1 MSGMKENVLKSFV
14 RDTYKNT
21 SAIPYIITGQ
31 AFMFILLHIFEL
43 LTFDD
48 IISTDLFKWTYEHLS
63 LPSSIYAFIRQPWSL
78 LTHPFIYQGIFNIL
92 FDCLWLYWVGNIFLN
107 FLNNRQLL
115 TVFFGAIILG
125 GLLYI
130 GASSVPYFSDATKYW
145 NTTTFGLAALI
156 SSVMIL
162 VPHLQVRMFL
172 LGDIKLKTIAFLYL
186 ALQFIFLF
194 LDNPISAIVYVFAA
208 GFGALFIWQLQ
219 KGNDWSKFFKKSRR
233 PKHLKIVQGKNAGRH
248 SSSNRK
254 HPTDLPN
261 QDLIDQ
267 ILDKISVSGYESL
280 NSQEKEVL
288 FKASKQDQ

>member
-1 MSGMKENVLKSFV
+1 MKENVLKSFV

-43 LTFDD
+43 LSFDD
-48 IISTDLFKWTYEHLS
+48 VISIDLFKWTYEHLS
-63 LPSSIYAFIRQPWSL
+63 LPSSIQVFIQQPWSL
-78 LTHPFIYQGIFNIL
+78 ITHPFLYKSIFNIL
-92 FDCLWLYWVGNIFLN
+92 FDCLWLYWIGNIFLN

-115 TVFFGAIILG
+115 TVFFGALTLG

-130 GASSVPYFSDATKYW
+130 GVSSFPYFSHSPKYW

-156 SSVMIL
+156 SSVALL
-162 VPHLQVRMFL
+162 VPNLQVRMFL
-172 LGDIKLKTIAFLYL
+172 LGDIKLRTIAFLYL
-186 ALQFIFLF
+186 AIQFVFLII
-194 LDNPISAIVYVFAA
+194 DTPVAAIVYVFTA
-208 GFGALFIWQLQ
+208 GFGAMFIGQLQ

-233 PKHLKIVQGKNAGRH
+233 PKHLKIVQGKNAGRDN
-248 SSSNRK
+248 SSNRK

>member
-1 MSGMKENVLKSFV
+1 MKENVLKSFV

-31 AFMFILLHIFEL
+31 AFMFILIHVFEL
-43 LTFDD
+43 LTFDEV
-48 IISTDLFKWTYEHLS
+48 ISIDLFRLSYEYLS
-63 LPSSIYAFIRQPWSL
+63 LPPSISSFLQQPWSL
-78 LTHPFIYQGIFNIL
+78 VTHPFLYKSIFNIL

-115 TVFFGAIILG
+115 TVFLGALLIG
-125 GLLYI
+125 GLFY
-130 GASSVPYFSDATKYW
+130 SSISSLPYLSNHAKHW
-145 NTTTFGLAALI
+145 STTTFGLSALI
-156 SSVMIL
+156 SSVAIMA
-162 VPHLQVRMFL
+162 PRLQIRMFL
-172 LGDIKLKTIAFLYL
+172 LGDISLKTIAIVYL
-186 ALQFIFLF
+186 AIQLIL
-194 LDNPISAIVYVFAA
+194 LIINNPAAAITYTFTAA
-208 GFGALFIWQLQ
+208 FGATFIWQLQ
-219 KGNDWSKFFKKSRR
+219 KGNDWSRLLKKKQRI
-233 PKHLKIVQGKNAGRH
+233 KHLKVVQGKNNLYETT
-248 SSSNRK
+248 SKRK